1 MDPIKVLFLGTS
13 EFSKNCLEKII
24 LNPQFKIQAVFTKP
38 DAFSGRGL
46 KKRPSSV
53 KKWAAEQKIPVFTPY
68 TFKDPA
74 NLKFI
79 LKFDIDIVIMIS
91 YGFIIPLYFLKWF
104 PDRILNV
111 HASLLPRWRG
121 AAPVPHCLLAG
132 DSVTGLTLQKTVLKL
147 DAGDIIHKISIPILQ
162 NMDSIDIYQQMEKC
176 VPELLFSAIPRYLT
190 GKIKLLPQNEKL
202 ATYAPKIQKSQL
214 KVNWGESALKI
225 LNSIRAFSSES
236 GVFTFF
242 QGKRFK
248 IFRAEISL
256 ESGNRGE
263 ILGYNK
269 KGLLTA
275 CGQGALYLKVVQLE
289 GKKKQKIEEF
299 MKGYPLKKGE
309 KFE

>member
-13 EFSKNCLEKII
+13 EFSKNCLETMA

-38 DAFSGRGL
+38 DTFSGRGL
-46 KKRPSSV
+46 KKHPSSV
-53 KKWAAEQKIPVFTPY
+53 KKWAIEKNIPVFTPH
-68 TFKDPA
+68 TLKDSVS
-74 NLKFI
+74 LEFI
-79 LKFDIDIVIMIS
+79 LKFDIDIVMIIS

-147 DAGDIIHKISIPILQ
+147 DAGDIIHKISIPISQ
-162 NMDSIDIYQQMEKC
+162 NMNSVDIYQQMEKC
-176 VPELLFSAIPRYLT
+176 IPELLFSAVPHYLK
-190 GKIKLLPQNEKL
+190 GKIKLLPQNENL
-202 ATYAPKIQKSQL
+202 ATYAPKIKKSQL
-214 KVNWGESALKI
+214 RVRWEEPALKV
-225 LNSIRAFSSES
+225 LNSIRAFSSEG

-248 IFRAEISL
+248 IFRAEISS
-256 ESGNRGE
+256 ESGSKGE
-263 ILGYNK
+263 ILGYEK

-275 CGQGALYLKVVQLE
+275 CGQGALYLKEVQME
-289 GKKKQKIEEF
+289 GRKKQKIEEF
-299 MKGYPLKKGE
+299 IKGCRLKKGE

>member
-46 KKRPSSV
+46 KKHPSSV
-53 KKWAAEQKIPVFTPY
+53 KKWSVEKNIPVFTPH

-74 NLKFI
+74 KLEFI
-79 LKFDIDIVIMIS
+79 LKFDIDIVMIIS
-91 YGFIIPLYFLKWF
+91 YGVIIPRYFLEWF
-104 PDRILNV
+104 PDRVLNV

-147 DAGDIIHKISIPILQ
+147 DAGDIIHKISIPISQ

-176 VPELLFSAIPRYLT
+176 IPELLFSAVPRYL
-190 GKIKLLPQNEKL
+190 KKEIKLLPQNEKL
-202 ATYAPKIQKSQL
+202 ASYAPKIQKSQL
-214 KVNWGESALKI
+214 RVIWGESAFKI
-225 LNSIRAFSSES
+225 LNSIRAFSSEG

-242 QGKRFK
+242 RGKRFK
-248 IFRAEISL
+248 IFRAEVSS
-256 ESGNRGE
+256 ESGNKGE
-263 ILGYNK
+263 ILEYNK

-275 CGQGALYLKVVQLE
+275 CGQEALYLKEVQLE
-289 GKKKQKIEEF
+289 GKKKQPIEEF
-299 MKGYPLKKGE
+299 IKGCPLKKGE
-309 KFE
+309 RFE

>member
-13 EFSKNCLEKII
+13 EFSKNCLEKIL

-53 KKWAAEQKIPVFTPY
+53 KKWATAQKIPVFTPH
-68 TFKDPA
+68 TFKDPV
-74 NLKFI
+74 NLEFI
-79 LKFDIDIVIMIS
+79 LKFDIDIVIIIS

-104 PDRILNV
+104 PDRVLNV

-162 NMDSIDIYQQMEKC
+162 NMDSIDIYQQMERC
-176 VPELLFSAIPRYLT
+176 IPELLFSVVPCYLA
-190 GKIKLLPQNEKL
+190 GKIKLLPQNEKW

-248 IFRAEISL
+248 IFRAEISS
-256 ESGNRGE
+256 ESGNKGE

-289 GKKKQKIEEF
+289 GKKKTKNRRICKRLSVRKRREI
-299 MKGYPLKKGE
+299 
-309 KFE
+309 